1 MGSCQ
6 QSDVIEVN
14 SHRNRDFN
22 ESSEIQENESIEK
35 QKQEFP
41 DMPEWEGDKYV
52 GIGLKRMKGY
62 KCDMPIDLLNQK
74 REEFWEFRSSRENPN
89 YRVWEAINQAVVY
102 DEVRANM
109 HLEENGLTTYNG
121 CINHIIDQDGNHY
134 HIPNYCINDPYFEK
148 KFKEK
153 KNIEEKKIKIIMYEP
168 SENIND
174 EKSLV
179 NTMTGKELK
188 ALFKKDHNIGDNYK
202 LRLFF
207 GGQEIKDEQFLY
219 QHNLKREYKI
229 QVMKIPLFDVNSKS
243 EKTDKKKEKEKEKD
257 KKAKKKKKKKNK
269 EGEKDEGSNQHH
281 HHKRKDD

>member
-22 ESSEIQENESIEK
+22 ESSEIQENELIEK

-148 KFKEK
+148 ELDNNRTTLNYCEECGTKVADKNK
-153 KNIEEKKIKIIMYEP
+153 KYC
-168 SENIND
+168 
-174 EKSLV
+174 
-179 NTMTGKELK
+179 
-188 ALFKKDHNIGDNYK
+188 DNC
-202 LRLFF
+202 
-207 GGQEIKDEQFLY
+207 GAS
-219 QHNLKREYKI
+219 LKREKPEWLLKENIVLSKI
-229 QVMKIPLFDVNSKS
+229 
-243 EKTDKKKEKEKEKD
+243 
-257 KKAKKKKKKKNK
+257 
-269 EGEKDEGSNQHH
+269 
-281 HHKRKDD
+281 